1 MFSCLPSGGRVR
13 AWRGRAKDMARMRSR
28 VAEALDG
35 HGADDITLEL
45 IQFAEDVV
53 LLAAP

>member
-1 MFSCLPSGGRVR
+1 
-13 AWRGRAKDMARMRSR
+13 MRSR